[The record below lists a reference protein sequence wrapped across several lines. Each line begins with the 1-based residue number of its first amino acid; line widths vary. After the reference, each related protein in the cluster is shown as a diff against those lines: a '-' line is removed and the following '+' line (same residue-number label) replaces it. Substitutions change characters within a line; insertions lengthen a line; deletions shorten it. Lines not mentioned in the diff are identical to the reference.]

1 MKLIATLLLSIL
13 CLSLNAQTCITNSNS
28 LNFTGNS
35 YVSFASDNNLQLD
48 STITIEAWIR
58 ASSWGVSNFSGSIVC
73 KHSWSLN
80 GEQGF
85 VLRAGGSGQLN
96 FTIAGLDPSSN
107 PTSWINVTSPTG
119 AMALNTWYHVA
130 GSYDG
135 DTLRAFINGIQ
146 VAATPFTGSIVPPTA
161 YPITIGRLSDQAQTP
176 SRYWFGNI
184 DEVRIW
190 NRALSK
196 SEILA
201 NKNSHLDT
209 SVMQTGLVGYYRFNE
224 GTGTNINDL
233 SGSGNNGSISSAVF
247 SSLVPFNQTA
257 ATPIIFANANT
268 LTSTIAASYQWNFN
282 GNAIVGANSQSYAA
296 TQNGNYTVTIT
307 DSIGCNA
314 TSTAYI
320 VTGVGLVSIANELG
334 ITINQLQG
342 EIIVSSQKANLNKT
356 ISLLNLNGKVIN
368 SFKDDSEI
376 IKISTAKLSQG
387 VYILNI
393 SSGNRNLNKKIFI
406 Y

>member
-1 MKLIATLLLSIL
+1 
-13 CLSLNAQTCITNSNS
+13 
-28 LNFTGNS
+28 
-35 YVSFASDNNLQLD
+35 
-48 STITIEAWIR
+48 
-58 ASSWGVSNFSGSIVC
+58 
-73 KHSWSLN
+73 LN

-130 GSYDG
+130 GIYDG

-209 SVMQTGLVGYYRFNE
+209 SVVQTGLVGYYRFNE

-268 LTSTIAASYQWNFN
+268 
-282 GNAIVGANSQSYAA
+282 
-296 TQNGNYTVTIT
+296 
-307 DSIGCNA
+307 
-314 TSTAYI
+314 
-320 VTGVGLVSIANELG
+320 
-334 ITINQLQG
+334 
-342 EIIVSSQKANLNKT
+342 
-356 ISLLNLNGKVIN
+356 
-368 SFKDDSEI
+368 
-376 IKISTAKLSQG
+376 
-387 VYILNI
+387 
-393 SSGNRNLNKKIFI
+393 
-406 Y
+406 